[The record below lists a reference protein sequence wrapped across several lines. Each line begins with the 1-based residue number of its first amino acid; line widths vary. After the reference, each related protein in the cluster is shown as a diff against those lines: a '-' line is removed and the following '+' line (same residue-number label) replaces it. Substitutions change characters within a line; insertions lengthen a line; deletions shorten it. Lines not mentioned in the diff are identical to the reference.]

1 TRASSRPSRGNCA
14 PIGAVRRTPAD
25 RGGPAPMRR
34 RAQSQIVSSPPTA
47 TIVIPTRQRP
57 AYLDVALASVQPQ
70 ARAAGAEI
78 VVVNDGG
85 DQATIAVAHRH
96 GARVV
101 APPSPGGL
109 NAARNAGIDA
119 A

>member
-1 TRASSRPSRGNCA
+1 PMSRAGCGGVTRATTRVSSGPSHGSCA
-14 PIGAVRRTPAD
+14 TIAAVQRAPAD
-25 RGGPAPMRR
+25 PSGPAPGRT
-34 RAQSQIVSSPPTA
+34 RAESTVVSSPPTA

-85 DQATIAVAHRH
+85 DQSTTTVARRH
-96 GARVV
+96 
-101 APPSPGGL
+101 
-109 NAARNAGIDA
+109 
-119 A
+119 